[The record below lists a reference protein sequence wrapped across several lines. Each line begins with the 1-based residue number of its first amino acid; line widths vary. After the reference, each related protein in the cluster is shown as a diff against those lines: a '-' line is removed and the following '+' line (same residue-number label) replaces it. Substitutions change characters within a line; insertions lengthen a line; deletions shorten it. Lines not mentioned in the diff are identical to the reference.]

1 LYKTTVVGLVRSTR
15 RIAAF
20 DETRSGCDFAHSP
33 VSVRPIEAIVIQ
45 AGGTV
50 RNHVAS

>member
-1 LYKTTVVGLVRSTR
+1 LYKPSVVGLVPSTR

-20 DETRSGCDFAHSP
+20 DETRSGGNFVHSP
-33 VSVRPIEAIVIQ
+33 VSARPIEAIVIQ